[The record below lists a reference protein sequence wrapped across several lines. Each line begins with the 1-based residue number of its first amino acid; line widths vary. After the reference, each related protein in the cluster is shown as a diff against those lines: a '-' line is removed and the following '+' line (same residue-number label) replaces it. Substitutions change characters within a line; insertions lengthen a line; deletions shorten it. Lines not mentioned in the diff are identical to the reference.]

1 MVSDIRDREELNCW
15 SDLFPHEPS
24 QGKCEFASQSKNEEA
39 FSVKKNVMVLIIVII
54 GLVGASYYGYQQ
66 WKKLQPPPP
75 DPNAVY
81 NPYLPPPN
89 TLPGNK

>member
-1 MVSDIRDREELNCW
+1 
-15 SDLFPHEPS
+15 
-24 QGKCEFASQSKNEEA
+24 
-39 FSVKKNVMVLIIVII
+39 VKKNVMVLIIVII